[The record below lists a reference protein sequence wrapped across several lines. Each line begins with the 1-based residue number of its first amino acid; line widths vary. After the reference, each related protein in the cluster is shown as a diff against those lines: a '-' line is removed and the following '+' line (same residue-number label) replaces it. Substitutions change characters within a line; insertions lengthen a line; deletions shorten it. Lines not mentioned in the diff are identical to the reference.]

1 MSNSNPQANIDLF
14 NQAKEHFL
22 PKPLIN
28 LAKTGTITER
38 LKYILSV
45 KIVTVYQ
52 MCRLCSV
59 CESDVIYFLFK
70 YKHNLT
76 IHTYFAN
83 ERYYFTTLTELKHNQ
98 KL

>member
-1 MSNSNPQANIDLF
+1 MSNSKPQAKIDLF

-22 PKPLIN
+22 PRPLLN
-28 LAKTGTITER
+28 LAKTGTIPER

-45 KIVTVYQ
+45 KTVTVYQ

-83 ERYYFTTLTELKHNQ
+83 ERYFFTTSTELKC
-98 KL
+98 KKEL